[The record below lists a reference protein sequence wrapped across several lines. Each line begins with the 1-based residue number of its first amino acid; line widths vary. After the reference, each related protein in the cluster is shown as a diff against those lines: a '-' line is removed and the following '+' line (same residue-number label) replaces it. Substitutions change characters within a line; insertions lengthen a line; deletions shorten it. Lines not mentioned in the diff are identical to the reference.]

1 MNDLIKVQTPDGRI
15 VEVTEFAY
23 KNVYAHQKYTIV
35 KEKAATP
42 KKAAKK
48 EVKEADTDE

>member
-1 MNDLIKVQTPDGRI
+1 MIKVQTPDGRI

-23 KNVYAHQKYTIV
+23 ENVYAHQKYTIV
-35 KEKAATP
+35 NKEKAAP

>member
-1 MNDLIKVQTPDGRI
+1 MIKVQTPDGRI

-23 KNVYAHQKYTIV
+23 ENVYAHQKYTIV
-35 KEKAATP
+35 KEKAAP

-48 EVKEADTDE
+48 RSKRS

>member
-1 MNDLIKVQTPDGRI
+1 MNDLIKVQTPEGRI

-23 KNVYAHQKYTIV
+23 ENVYAHQKYTIV
-35 KEKAATP
+35 KEKAAP

-48 EVKEADTDE
+48 EVKEADKDE